1 MVMDFDEILTD
12 SFFDYGWCYKKKIS
26 FFGKENDIQ
35 FVFEAYPETEKI
47 NSAQKDSFFCFY
59 SSIKDLSEASAN
71 EVNAYI
77 EHYVG
82 ENYTIS
88 NDVQLKEILVKQD
101 GKLVLL
107 CEAAW
112 DIEND
117 LGIQIYPKIEIG
129 PQDAFL

>member
-1 MVMDFDEILTD
+1 MDFDEILTD
-12 SFFDYGWCYKKKIS
+12 SFFNYGWCYKKKIS

-47 NSAQKDSFFCFY
+47 NSKQKDSFLDFY
-59 SSIKDLSEASAN
+59 SNINILSEASAN

-77 EHYVG
+77 ERYVG
-82 ENYTIS
+82 KNYSIE
-88 NDVQLKEILVKQD
+88 NDVQLKKVLVKQD

-112 DIEND
+112 DIENS

-129 PQDAFL
+129 SQDAFL